1 MSAENQHIASANT
14 SSSRQPMAAENGV
27 AAIRKPRM
35 NPKPSVTAIEI
46 T

>member
-1 MSAENQHIASANT
+1 MRAENQHIASANT
-14 SSSRQPMAAENGV
+14 SSSRQPMAADSGV
-27 AAIRKPRM
+27 AVIRNPRM